1 MEEAYSNIYFC
12 LYQKRKDLKR
22 FYLSYYNSSW
32 LMISFVIKQ
41 LMEIL
46 FWGISLVPFSLPIIV
61 LQEAQ
66 IKKQYEMLIIEYG
79 YTFSYAYY

>member
-12 LYQKRKDLKR
+12 LYQKRKDLKK